1 MDPELDQIEQEPR
14 NVTDFNFSRHAGAE
28 QIDWNS
34 FVNLEY
40 DPTIADPT
48 ITDSSTYES
57 FTEDNTLIPSETTQE
72 SGDGDHLCTPEE
84 LSSLA
89 ALEFPSMDEWW
100 AELPENREQEQFDTW
115 TASLGNT
122 PNSDSNSNSSVFF
135 DWQSPGEDGGSA
147 KKRRRRL
154 PPDAKR
160 LLAGSFENHKENPY
174 IPKKELQAL
183 SEATGLTLRQ
193 VQTYFANA
201 RARKLPRVGM
211 ESRAIDIHSAP
222 EQQGPMERF
231 LSSSPEDEGVSEDA
245 VRAAADQT
253 KRPIKPL
260 RSRKGKAS
268 SVRSSSQSSTSAS
281 SNASIDSLDSRGS
294 RKGRKRQR
302 EPARSGAKSI
312 FRKPSSPSRKHQ
324 CTFCAHDFEQKYDWK
339 RHEESVHF
347 PQKEWVC
354 MPNGP
359 LEDSRCVFCG
369 VEGVDEEHLASHKS
383 RPCSD
388 TPRAQRTF
396 QRKDKLVQHIRQV
409 HSCGPP
415 KMIKAWCRPIE
426 RNVLLLCGFC
436 SLELPDWKARAE

>member
-1 MDPELDQIEQEPR
+1 MESNDSER
-14 NVTDFNFSRHAGAE
+14 KRWNDFRTGPVNNTGPE
-28 QIDWNS
+28 QIDWNA

-40 DPTIADPT
+40 DPTILDPT
-48 ITDSSTYES
+48 ITASLDCQPVVTN
-57 FTEDNTLIPSETTQE
+57 EDNNPALLNVTNETN
-72 SGDGDHLCTPEE
+72 DGDLMCTQEE

-89 ALEFPSMDEWW
+89 ALDFPAMDKWW
-100 AELPENREQEQFDTW
+100 AELPENREPEHFDTW
-115 TASLGNT
+115 MTSQGNT
-122 PNSDSNSNSSVFF
+122 PNSDSNSQSSAFL
-135 DWQSPGEDGGSA
+135 DWHSPGEDGRSA
-147 KKRRRRL
+147 SKRRKRL
-154 PPDAKR
+154 PADAKR
-160 LLAGSFENHKENPY
+160 LLAESFDNHKEDPY
-174 IPKKELQAL
+174 IPKEELQSL
-183 SEATGLTLRQ
+183 SKATGLTLRQ

-201 RARKLPRVGM
+201 RARRLPRSSTGTKP
-211 ESRAIDIHSAP
+211 IDMANVP
-222 EQQGPMERF
+222 KQQGPMERF
-231 LSSSPEDEGVSEDA
+231 LSSSPEDEGISEDV
-245 VRAAADQT
+245 VRAAAGQT
-253 KRPIKPL
+253 NRPIKPL

-324 CTFCAHDFEQKYDWK
+324 CTFCALDFEQKYDWK

-359 LEDSRCVFCG
+359 WEGSCCVFCG
-369 VEGVDEEHLASHKS
+369 MEGGDEEHLAVHKS
-383 RPCSD
+383 RPCAD
-388 TPRAQRTF
+388 TPRAKRTF
-396 QRKDKLVQHIRQV
+396 QRKDKLVQHIKQV
-409 HSCGPP
+409 HGCGPP

-436 SLELPDWKARAE
+436 SLALPDWKARAE